1 MTIDLLAACHKRG
14 PRFPVVVCV
23 RERKKKHAY
32 LHILTQQ
39 GVRICRERGGEE
51 GKCFFDISRMARG
64 FMVTLSILFLQ
75 LQLSAPFSDVR
86 INFPPSDGRNVTP
99 VFVARIRYD
108 TCLPLYLPFFSLSLF
123 LSSSISLDELP
134 IAIARLPP
142 TNLVFILFASFTGSR
157 SSRFRSIAVSTAM

>member
-1 MTIDLLAACHKRG
+1 MPQTRPKISGCC
-14 PRFPVVVCV
+14 VCE